1 MAKVPPSYDQIL
13 KVLVTFLDDVAI
25 QIELLRK
32 LIIKKVDRSLI
43 MIFESAHVWVLY
55 WDNTTKQYDSARFPF
70 LIKYLAICETKLLG
84 NLVSVH

>member
-43 MIFESAHVWVLY
+43 MIFESAHV
-55 WDNTTKQYDSARFPF
+55 
-70 LIKYLAICETKLLG
+70 
-84 NLVSVH
+84 